1 MEDPQDLAHDG
12 VTMTTL
18 VTGATGFI
26 GGNLARTLSARGGEV
41 RALVRPGANNLA
53 IRDTTVKQ
61 VPGDL
66 LDSNSLR
73 RAADGCESI
82 YHCAATYSFWAK
94 RPEDIY
100 RTNVAGTRNLLDAAH
115 QAGVRR
121 VVFTSSV
128 STIGLPDLDSSHRGQ
143 LGSEELPPDPS
154 HLIGHY
160 KQSKYTAEQL
170 ALAANDEDFEVV
182 VVNPC
187 APVGKWDVKP
197 TPTGRI
203 PLDFAKGRIPGY
215 LSTGMNLVD
224 VEDVAAGHL
233 LAMEKGEPGQ
243 RYLLGNR
250 NVSLKEVF
258 AMLEEATGLAGPK
271 WRAPYWLVKSAGY
284 LDQWVEGGLLH
295 REPKIPLEGV
305 RVSQTPMYVSCRKA
319 VTELGQPQS
328 PVEDAL
334 AKSIKWF
341 EEYGYVKSRGRGMAL
356 AGR

>member
-1 MEDPQDLAHDG
+1 
-12 VTMTTL
+12 MTTL
-18 VTGATGFI
+18 VTGATGFV
-26 GGNLARTLSARGGEV
+26 GGNLT
-41 RALVRPGANNLA
+41 RALADRDEKVRVLVRSTSNDLA
-53 IRDTTVKQ
+53 IQDVKAAR
-61 VPGDL
+61 VIGDL
-66 LDSNSLR
+66 LAPESLR
-73 RAADGCESI
+73 QAVSGCETV
-82 YHCAATYSFWAK
+82 YHCAANYSFWS
-94 RPEDIY
+94 RQHDDIY
-100 RTNVAGTRNLLDAAH
+100 QTNVQGTRNLLDAARA
-115 QAGVRR
+115 AGVRK

-128 STIGLPDLDSSHRGQ
+128 STIGLPHAGGDPDGP
-143 LGSEELPPDPS
+143 LGDETMPPEPS
-154 HLIGHY
+154 HLIGRY
-160 KQSKYTAEQL
+160 KQSKFQAEQL
-170 ALAANDEDFEVV
+170 ALSNNDDDLQVV

-187 APVGKWDVKP
+187 APVGPWDVKP
-197 TPTGRI
+197 TPTGRMV
-203 PLDFAKGRIPGY
+203 LDFLRGRIPAY
-215 LSTGMNLVD
+215 VDTGMNLVD